1 MNYKNA
7 TQILP
12 QELLTQI
19 QKYIDGEFIYIPRLS
34 ENKKTWGTTTTTQQE
49 LTNRN
54 YNIYAD
60 YLAGFNIQILAEKY
74 FLAEKTIQH
83 IIRQLK
89 ND

>member
-1 MNYKNA
+1 MAKTIGN
-7 TQILP
+7 TDIH
-12 QELLTQI
+12 
-19 QKYIDGEFIYIPRLS
+19 IPRLS
-34 ENKKTWGTTTTTQQE
+34 ENKKPWGTTTTTQQD

-89 ND
+89 KTLAFQVLPQTEHL

>member
-54 YNIYAD
+54 YNLHPLLIP
-60 YLAGFNIQILAEKY
+60 
-74 FLAEKTIQH
+74 T
-83 IIRQLK
+83 
-89 ND
+89 

>member
-12 QELLTQI
+12 QDLLTQI

-34 ENKKTWGTTTTTQQE
+34 ENKKPWGTTTTTQQE

-74 FLAEKTIQH
+74 FLAEITIQH

>member
-34 ENKKTWGTTTTTQQE
+34 ENKNPGEQPPQR
-49 LTNRN
+49 NRN
-54 YNIYAD
+54 LRTEI
-60 YLAGFNIQILAEKY
+60 
-74 FLAEKTIQH
+74 TIFTPT
-83 IIRQLK
+83 I
-89 ND
+89 

>member
-34 ENKKTWGTTTTTQQE
+34 ENKKTLGNNHHNATGTYEQKLQ
-49 LTNRN
+49 
-54 YNIYAD
+54 
-60 YLAGFNIQILAEKY
+60 YLRRLFSWI
-74 FLAEKTIQH
+74 
-83 IIRQLK
+83 
-89 ND
+89 

>member
-1 MNYKNA
+1 MNYKKA

-12 QELLTQI
+12 QELLRQI

-34 ENKKTWGTTTTTQQE
+34 ENKKRWGAATTTQQE

-60 YLAGFNIQILAEKY
+60 YLAGADIPILAEKY

-89 ND
+89 NG

>member
-34 ENKKTWGTTTTTQQE
+34 ENT
-49 LTNRN
+49 
-54 YNIYAD
+54 
-60 YLAGFNIQILAEKY
+60 YLFMQGYINTASDNS
-74 FLAEKTIQH
+74 
-83 IIRQLK
+83 IRAAPSGIV
-89 ND
+89 